1 MKFEKILKMAVP
13 MVAMAA
19 LAGMTSGCNGEV
31 NINGEKGVP
40 LGELD
45 LSGKAPAK
53 LLLMGADTV
62 RVTAGDALKITLEG
76 SDEDK
81 ARMRFVLDDSLG
93 VSREGGWNTGGNTV
107 TVHVTMPAPREI
119 IVGGSGIVHTSALA
133 KEAEISIGGSGSVE
147 APAIAVDSL
156 EVSIAGSGDVRAGGT
171 ARDLEISL
179 AGSGDA
185 NLGGLR
191 ADKAE
196 VSIAGSGSTTFASDG
211 EVSAKIM
218 GSGNVTVRGGARCTV
233 KSFGSGT
240 LTCERGATVDAES
253 PPGAKPKPGAAS

>member
-1 MKFEKILKMAVP
+1 MKFDKFLKMAVP

-19 LAGMTSGCNGEV
+19 LAGMTSGCDGAV
-31 NINGEKGVP
+31 NINGKKGVP
-40 LGELD
+40 LAELD
-45 LSGKAPAK
+45 LSGKAPEK
-53 LLLMGADTV
+53 LLLMGGDTV
-62 RVTAGDALKITLEG
+62 RVTSGKAFKIELEG
-76 SDEDK
+76 SEDDK
-81 ARMRFVLDDSLG
+81 ARMRFVLDDDSLG
-93 VSREGGWNTGGNTV
+93 VLREGGWNTGGATV

-119 IVGGSGIVHTSALA
+119 VVGGSGIVHTDALA
-133 KEAEISIGGSGSVE
+133 RDAEISIGGSGSVE

-171 ARDLEISL
+171 VRDLEISL

-185 NLGGLR
+185 DLGGLK

-196 VSIAGSGSTTFASDG
+196 VSIAGSGSATFASDG
-211 EVSAKIM
+211 EVSANIM

-240 LTCERGATVDAES
+240 LTCERGATVD
-253 PPGAKPKPGAAS
+253 GK

>member
-1 MKFEKILKMAVP
+1 MKLEKFLKMAVP
-13 MVAMAA
+13 MVALAA
-19 LAGMTSGCNGEV
+19 CAGIMSGCNGSV

-40 LGELD
+40 LSELD
-45 LSGKAPAK
+45 LAGKAPAK

-81 ARMRFVLDDSLG
+81 ARMRFVLDDDSLG
-93 VSREGGWNTGGNTV
+93 VLRESGWTSGGNTV

-119 IVGGSGIVHTSALA
+119 VVGGSGIVHTSALA
-133 KEAEISIGGSGSVE
+133 KDAEISIGGSGSVE

-185 NLGGLR
+185 QLGGLK

-196 VSIAGSGSTTFASDG
+196 VTIAGSGSATLASDG
-211 EVSAKIM
+211 EVSANIM
-218 GSGNVTVRGGARCTV
+218 GSGDVTVRGSARCKV
-233 KSFGSGT
+233 KSLGSGT
-240 LTCERGATVDAES
+240 LTCERGTTVDAE
-253 PPGAKPKPGAAS
+253 

>member
-1 MKFEKILKMAVP
+1 MRLEKFLKMAAP
-13 MVAMAA
+13 MVALAA
-19 LAGMTSGCNGEV
+19 CAGMMGGCNGDV

-45 LSGKAPAK
+45 LAGKAPAK
-53 LLLMGADTV
+53 LLLMGGDTV
-62 RVTAGDALKITLEG
+62 RVTAGDTLKIELEG
-76 SDEDK
+76 GEEDK
-81 ARMRFVLDDSLG
+81 ARMRFVLDEDSLG
-93 VSREGGWNTGGNTV
+93 VLREGGWTSGGATV

-119 IVGGSGIVHTSALA
+119 VVGGSGVVHTSALA
-133 KEAEISIGGSGSVE
+133 NEAEISIGGSGTVE

-185 NLGGLR
+185 QLGGFK

-196 VSIAGSGSTTFASDG
+196 VSIAGSGSATFSSDG
-211 EVSAKIM
+211 EVSATIM
-218 GSGNVTVRGGARCTV
+218 GSGNVTVRGGARCKV

-240 LTCERGATVDAES
+240 LTCERGTTVDAE
-253 PPGAKPKPGAAS
+253 